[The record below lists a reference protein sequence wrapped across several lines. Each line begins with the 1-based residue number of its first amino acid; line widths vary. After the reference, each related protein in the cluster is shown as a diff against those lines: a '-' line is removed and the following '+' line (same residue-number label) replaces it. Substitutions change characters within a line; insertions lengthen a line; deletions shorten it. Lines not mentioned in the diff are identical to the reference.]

1 MVKTLASLL
10 LLLLAP
16 NAFARLSASLSQTE
30 IGPNDTITLTI
41 QSDSNQPVDSIDLS
55 VLDADFVVGGRSTS
69 SQISF
74 INGEQ
79 TAVRELSV
87 ELTPK
92 REGTL
97 AIPAFVLNGESSS
110 ALELTVSAAR
120 QAAAGVTGSE
130 PLVLT
135 AEVDQRDVY
144 VQQQVIYTLKL
155 YFALNISDGAIDEP
169 KVEGA
174 ALERLGSDAR
184 SQTEINGQRFQV
196 LERRYLIIPE
206 KSGDLLIPAVNL
218 RARIAGGGS
227 GSVLD
232 SFFDRGRVV
241 NIPSQEITLN
251 VKPQPPSFS
260 GSTWLPARTFAL
272 DDSLSA
278 TEARV
283 GDAITRT
290 LRITASGLGSAQLP
304 ALEMAAAAGLQVY
317 PDQPSRVARP
327 AGKGAVATLE
337 QKIAI
342 IPTQEGEFELPAI
355 RIPWWDVGSDS
366 EQIAEIK
373 AQRIRVLPALN
384 APSPLPLSGP
394 AAANPFM
401 PTLGAPQPSSN
412 AVWQALSAALLIL
425 FLGAAMQI
433 YRLKRRLDRLLQ
445 ARAPAA
451 SNESPADLKLAEAEL
466 RRAITLGDDAGAGRA
481 LIALARGRGLSVNS
495 LAEVPSMLAD
505 GALKTLVGTLATAR
519 FAPNPERLDLS
530 ELKAALKSQ
539 AWQSARP
546 RSQEADALPPLYRT

>member
-218 RARIAGGGS
+218 RARVAGGSS

-232 SFFDRGRVV
+232 SFFDRGQVV
-241 NIPSQEITLN
+241 NIPSQAITLN

-327 AGKGAVATLE
+327 AGNGAVATLE

-394 AAANPFM
+394 AAPNPFM

-481 LIALARGRGLSVNS
+481 LIALARGRGLSVNA

-546 RSQEADALPPLYRT
+546 RSQEADALPSLYRT

>member
-218 RARIAGGGS
+218 RARVAGGSS

-232 SFFDRGRVV
+232 SFFDRGQVV
-241 NIPSQEITLN
+241 NIPSQAITLN

-327 AGKGAVATLE
+327 AGNGAVATLE

-394 AAANPFM
+394 AAPNPFM

-481 LIALARGRGLSVNS
+481 LIALARGRGLSVNA